1 MELTETPLRGEIV
14 YDGKILRLR
23 VDEARLPNG
32 RVAKREVVEHNG
44 GVCIAALTDEEEL
57 LFVRQ
62 YRYPYQQVVT
72 ELPAGKL
79 ERGEDPFEAG
89 RRELTEETGASAA
102 EYYHLGQLYP
112 SPGYCGEII
121 TLYLATGLQY
131 GQMNPDEDEF
141 LTVERIPLAEAAE
154 MVMRGELPDAKTQTA
169 VLKVLEWVRRG
180 KTGLQRVQ
188 KSAISSDDKGKFDET
203 KG

>member
-1 MELTETPLRGEIV
+1 MELTETPLRGKIL
-14 YDGKILRLR
+14 YDGKIIRLR

-32 RVAKREVVEHNG
+32 RVATREVVEHNG

-62 YRYPYQQVVT
+62 FRYPYKQVVT

-79 ERGEDPFEAG
+79 EKGEDPFQAG
-89 RRELTEETGASAA
+89 QRELNEETGAMAA
-102 EYYHLGQLYP
+102 EYYYLGQLYP

-121 TLYLATGLQY
+121 TLYLATDLQY
-131 GQMNPDEDEF
+131 GEMNPDEDEF
-141 LTVERIPLAEAAE
+141 LDVQRIPLPEAVK

-169 VLKVLEWVRRG
+169 VLKVAEWVRRG
-180 KTGLQRVQ
+180 RQGLERV
-188 KSAISSDDKGKFDET
+188 K
-203 KG
+203 